1 MLFHVDLCNKEYRG
15 IERNWELQDIS
26 NLIESK
32 D

>member
-1 MLFHVDLCNKEYRG
+1 MLFHVDLFNKEYRE